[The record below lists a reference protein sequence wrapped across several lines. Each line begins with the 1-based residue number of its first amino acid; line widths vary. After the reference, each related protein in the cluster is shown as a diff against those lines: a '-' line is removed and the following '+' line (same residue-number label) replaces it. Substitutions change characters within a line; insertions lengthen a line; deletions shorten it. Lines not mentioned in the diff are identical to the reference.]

1 MWNGPVSKVFI
12 AQMTVGQ
19 CSHMSGL
26 LARSTTAGHDEI
38 CDADRLI
45 TLTRCKRIATNGLI
59 GIEISL
65 LGFITHLA
73 PCRSILR
80 RTAGPHLSYA
90 FAMIIGTW

>member
-1 MWNGPVSKVFI
+1 VHVR
-12 AQMTVGQ
+12 
-19 CSHMSGL
+19 L

-45 TLTRCKRIATNGLI
+45 TLTRWKRIATNGLI
-59 GIEISL
+59 GIEISF

-73 PCRSILR
+73 PCRSIQR

-90 FAMIIGTW
+90 FAMITGTW

>member
-12 AQMTVGQ
+12 AEMTIGR

-26 LARSTTAGHDEI
+26 LARSTTADHDEI

-45 TLTRCKRIATNGLI
+45 TLTRWKRIATNGLI
-59 GIEISL
+59 GIEISP

-73 PCRSILR
+73 PCRSIQR
-80 RTAGPHLSYA
+80 RTAGPMLLP
-90 FAMIIGTW
+90 